1 MSKVIVLA
9 NQKGGV
15 GKTTTTANLAYA
27 LTRKAQRVL
36 AVDLDPQASLT
47 ICFGKDPIALEETHK
62 TIYWGLCDDQ
72 ADLDSFIIPGNPDL
86 IPASIQ
92 LSIAEEEFRRD
103 WEPVKFVRGKL
114 PSLTNCYD
122 FILIDC
128 PPSLSLLTVNALVA
142 AHAVL
147 IPVKT
152 DYLSI
157 QGIRLLLLTIDN
169 VRKKSNP
176 FLAIVGV
183 LPTIYDGRNNH
194 DRGALDKLRSVLEP
208 DIHVFSPIHRSTRFD
223 NAALEGRPIL
233 ELDPD
238 TPSVETYYQL
248 AEHLI
253 AYAPSN

>member
-36 AVDLDPQASLT
+36 AMDLDPQASLT

-114 PSLTNCYD
+114 PSLTDRYD

-157 QGIRLLLLTIDN
+157 QGIRLLLLTVDN

-176 FLAIVGV
+176 FLEIVGV

-208 DIHVFSPIHRSTRFD
+208 NIHVFSPIHRSTRFD

-233 ELDPD
+233 ELEPD

>member
-1 MSKVIVLA
+1 MNKVIALA

-15 GKTTTTANLAYA
+15 GKTTTTANLTYA
-27 LTRKAQRVL
+27 LIQKGQRVL
-36 AVDLDPQASLT
+36 AIDLDPQASLT
-47 ICFGKDPIALEETHK
+47 ICFGQDPVLLEEARQ

-72 ADLDSFIIPGNPDL
+72 ADLASLIIPGTPDL
-86 IPASIQ
+86 VPASIQ

-114 PSLTNCYD
+114 PPLIDRYD

-142 AHAVL
+142 AQAVL

-157 QGIRLLLLTIDN
+157 QGVRLLLHTVDS

-176 FLAIVGV
+176 FLEILGV

-194 DRGALDKLRSVLEP
+194 DRGALDKLHSVLEP
-208 DIHVFSPIHRSTRFD
+208 TVHVFPPIHRSTRFD
-223 NAALEGRPIL
+223 NAVLEGRPL
-233 ELDPD
+233 LAVNPD
-238 TPSVETYYQL
+238 TPSVDTYYQL

-253 AYAPSN
+253 AYAQQS

>member
-1 MSKVIVLA
+1 MSKIIALA

-27 LTRKAQRVL
+27 LTCKNQRVL
-36 AVDLDPQASLT
+36 AIDLDPQASLT
-47 ICFGKDPIALEETHK
+47 ICFGQDPIELEEMHK
-62 TIYWGLCDDQ
+62 TVYWGLCDDQ
-72 ADLDSFIIPGNPDL
+72 THLASFIISGNPDL

-114 PSLTNCYD
+114 PPLADQYD

-142 AHAVL
+142 AQAVL

-157 QGIRLLLLTIDN
+157 QGIRLLLHTIDN

-176 FLAIVGV
+176 FLAILGV

-194 DRGALDKLRSVLEP
+194 DRSALEKLRNALEP
-208 DIHVFSPIHRSTRFD
+208 DIPVFQPIHRSTRFD
-223 NAALEGRPIL
+223 NAVLEGRPVL
-233 ELDPD
+233 EVNPE
-238 TPSVETYYQL
+238 TPSIETYYQL
-248 AEHLI
+248 AERLI
-253 AYAPSN
+253 AYVS